1 MGPVNAPP
9 EPARS
14 PAEAAPV
21 IDPNPFTRRVVVIV
35 GASSGIGR
43 ATAWAF
49 AAQGA
54 SLVLA
59 ARRGDVLDQVVRECV
74 VLGGRAVAVQTDVS
88 DPEQVEV
95 LAEAA
100 KRAFGGFDVWIN
112 AAAVMS
118 FGRVEETPS
127 EVLARIVHT
136 NLIGHLYG
144 AQAALQHFRT
154 RGRGVLINTGSVLGV
169 VGQPFSAA
177 YVSTKFA
184 VRGLS
189 EALRQEV
196 QGEPD
201 IHVCTVSP
209 AAIDTPI
216 YQRAANYMGRELLPI
231 RLLYPP
237 SVVARA
243 CVRLADR
250 PRRELLAG
258 AGFGHLAALGK
269 VLAPPL
275 AEAFTGFAVR
285 LMEIGDRAAPATA
298 GNVFDPVRDGRKVS
312 GGWRR
317 RYRQPWSVTAGCTL
331 GLTALGLALL
341 ACRSRPAGASH
352 P

>member
-1 MGPVNAPP
+1 MSSRNDSDA
-9 EPARS
+9 
-14 PAEAAPV
+14 
-21 IDPNPFTRRVVVIV
+21 RVVVIV

-43 ATAWAF
+43 ATAQAF

-59 ARRGDVLDQVVRECV
+59 ARRGDVLDEVVRECAA
-74 VLGGRAVAVQTDVS
+74 LGGRAVAVQTDAA
-88 DPEQVEV
+88 DPEQVEA
-95 LAEAA
+95 LAQAA

-127 EVLARIVHT
+127 EVLTRIVQT

-144 AQAALQHFRT
+144 AQAALQHFRG

-184 VRGLS
+184 IRGLS

-196 QGEPD
+196 QGERD

-258 AGFGHLAALGK
+258 GGFGHLTALGK
-269 VLAPPL
+269 LLAPPL
-275 AEAFTGFAVR
+275 AESFTGLAAR
-285 LMEIGDRAAPATA
+285 LSEIGNRAAAATA
-298 GNVFDPVRDGRKVS
+298 GNVFDPVRDGLKVS

-317 RYRQPWSVTAGCTL
+317 RYSQPWSMMAGCTL
-331 GLTALGLALL
+331 GLTAIGLALL
-341 ACRSRPAGASH
+341 ARRSRPTRPSEL
-352 P
+352 